1 MVENAKEEVDT
12 SKGCLVS
19 SQHGRRRLDLQEVFR
34 CAMNARPIHC
44 HKGR

>member
-1 MVENAKEEVDT
+1 MVENANKEVDT

-19 SQHGRRRLDLQEVFR
+19 SQHGRRRLDLQEVFH